1 MWRLMTGMPSSSS
14 VCRKKGI
21 VDHFAGNIRLN
32 TSTGSAET
40 YSSAVTTEPSR
51 ICSPDTVPSSAVM
64 ISLRG
69 AFSRTSPP
77 RASMYRLRGS
87 HSRSDCPP
95 SMKAICSP
103 SSSLRKRFIAVSTT
117 VIESLSGSMKSSAF
131 AIAMKISSLT
141 VSGMPYLSMNSL
153 TLSSSCASMN
163 GWPSS
168 SIGSRPGTI
177 RTLSRSES
185 ISVLPRMAAAMLS
198 GAGTPSGKSNEVNS
212 PGSCGMANV
221 MRCAFH
227 CSRSSMPS
235 SWKRFIMF
243 GYAPKKMCRPVSIMS
258 PSASCHADTLPPSTS
273 RASRTTG
280 VWPASAR
287 YLAQAR
293 PERPPPMTAT
303 VFFSPCQAYAAI
315 FSESA

>member
-1 MWRLMTGMPSSSS
+1 M
-14 VCRKKGI
+14 
-21 VDHFAGNIRLN
+21 
-32 TSTGSAET
+32 
-40 YSSAVTTEPSR
+40 
-51 ICSPDTVPSSAVM
+51 
-64 ISLRG
+64 
-69 AFSRTSPP
+69 
-77 RASMYRLRGS
+77 
-87 HSRSDCPP
+87 
-95 SMKAICSP
+95 
-103 SSSLRKRFIAVSTT
+103 KRFIAVSTT
-117 VIESLSGSMKSSAF
+117 AIDMRSGSMKSSAF

-273 RASRTTG
+273 RASRTSG
-280 VWPASAR
+280 VWPASER
-287 YLAQAR
+287 YLAHAR
-293 PERPPPMTAT
+293 PDRPPPMTAT
-303 VFFSPCQAYAAI
+303 FLRCCGVAGSASLA
-315 FSESA
+315 ESAAASRKFCVSLILDGVGGRGA